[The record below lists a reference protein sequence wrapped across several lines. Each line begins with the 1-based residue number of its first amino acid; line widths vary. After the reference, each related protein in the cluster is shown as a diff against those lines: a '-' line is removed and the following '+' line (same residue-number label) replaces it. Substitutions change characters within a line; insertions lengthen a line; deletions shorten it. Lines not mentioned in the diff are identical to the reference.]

1 MALLQNLPMPI
12 QRLWLQVAAFLALVW
27 GAVTVVMWVTE
38 DSVFSPE
45 KTLVLME
52 NAPWFADEDLG
63 EKQREEHLDKVISS
77 VIKLDFNQRSAL
89 REDGLEIMDRFFK
102 SLTDE
107 EKGEYVG
114 RTVEENF
121 KAVMKG
127 LEKLPAED
135 RRRIIGGIQREM
147 KKKATKNPE
156 MQILLDQD
164 AASFERSFTKDM
176 GLFFKEA
183 PLSMKLEMAPM
194 LEGMQGRMQGM
205 RMR

>member
-1 MALLQNLPMPI
+1 MPLQ
-12 QRLWLQVAAFLALVW
+12 RFWFQVAAFLALVW
-27 GAVTVVMWVTE
+27 AGVGVVMWVTE

-45 KTLVLME
+45 KTLALME
-52 NAPWFADEDLG
+52 EAPWLADEDLA
-63 EKQREEHLDKVISS
+63 ESKRKAYLNKVIDS
-77 VIKLDFNQRSAL
+77 VIRLDFNQRNQM
-89 REDGLEIMDRFFK
+89 REDGLETMELFFK

-107 EKGEYVG
+107 EKGEYVN

-147 KKKATKNPE
+147 KKKAARNPE
-156 MQILLDQD
+156 MQMILDQD
-164 AASFERSFTKDM
+164 AASFEKSFTKDM

-194 LEGMQGRMQGM
+194 LEAMQGRMQGM
-205 RMR
+205 RIR

>member
-1 MALLQNLPMPI
+1 MPV

-27 GAVTVVMWVTE
+27 TGVAVVMWVTE

-45 KTLVLME
+45 KTLALME
-52 NAPWFADEDLG
+52 SAPWFEDADLG
-63 EKQREEHLDKVISS
+63 HEQRQQHLDKIITS
-77 VIKLDFNQRSAL
+77 VIKLDFNQRSTM
-89 REDGLEIMDRFFK
+89 REDGLETMDRFFK

-107 EKGEYVG
+107 EKGEYIS

-147 KKKATKNPE
+147 KKKSSKNPE
-156 MQILLDQD
+156 MQMMLDQD
-164 AASFERSFTKDM
+164 AASFEKSFTKDL

-205 RMR
+205 RIR

>member
-1 MALLQNLPMPI
+1 MPLQRFWFQI
-12 QRLWLQVAAFLALVW
+12 AAFLALVW
-27 GAVTVVMWVTE
+27 AGVGVVMWVTE
-38 DSVFSPE
+38 DSVFSSE
-45 KTLVLME
+45 KTLALMAD
-52 NAPWFADEDLG
+52 APWLADEDLA
-63 EKQREEHLDKVISS
+63 EAPRKAYLDKVINT
-77 VIKLDFNQRSAL
+77 VIKLDFNQRSSM
-89 REDGLEIMDRFFK
+89 REDGLETMDRFFK

-107 EKGEYVG
+107 EKGEYVN

-147 KKKATKNPE
+147 KKKASKNPE
-156 MQILLDQD
+156 MQMLLDQD
-164 AASFERSFTKDM
+164 AASFEKSFTKDM

-194 LEGMQGRMQGM
+194 LEAMQGRMQGM
-205 RMR
+205 RIR

>member
-1 MALLQNLPMPI
+1 MPLQ
-12 QRLWLQVAAFLALVW
+12 RFWFQVAAFLALVW
-27 GAVTVVMWVTE
+27 AGVGVVMWVTE
-38 DSVFSPE
+38 DSVYSSE
-45 KTLVLME
+45 KTLSLMA
-52 NAPWFADEDLG
+52 NAPWLADEDLADAPR
-63 EKQREEHLDKVISS
+63 KAYLDKVISS
-77 VIKLDFNQRSAL
+77 VIKLDFNQRSEM
-89 REDGLEIMDRFFK
+89 REDGLETMDHFFK

-107 EKGEYVG
+107 EKGQYVN

-147 KKKATKNPE
+147 KKKAAKNPE
-156 MQILLDQD
+156 MQMMLDQD
-164 AASFERSFTKDM
+164 AASFEKSFTKDM

-194 LEGMQGRMQGM
+194 LEAMQGRMQGT
-205 RMR
+205 RIR

>member
-1 MALLQNLPMPI
+1 MPLQ
-12 QRLWLQVAAFLALVW
+12 RFWLQVAAFLVLVW
-27 GAVTVVMWVTE
+27 AGAGVVMWVTE

-45 KTLVLME
+45 KTLALMAE
-52 NAPWFADEDLG
+52 APWLEDENLS
-63 EKQREEHLDKVISS
+63 ETKRKAYLDKVIAS
-77 VIKLDFNQRSAL
+77 VLKLDFSQRNQM
-89 REDGLEIMDRFFK
+89 REDGLETMERFTK

-107 EKGEYVG
+107 EKGTYVS

-147 KKKATKNPE
+147 KKRSSKNPE
-156 MQILLDQD
+156 MQMLLDQD
-164 AASFERSFTKDM
+164 AASFEKSFTKDM

-194 LEGMQGRMQGM
+194 LEAMQGRMQGM
-205 RMR
+205 RVR

>member
-1 MALLQNLPMPI
+1 MPLQ
-12 QRLWLQVAAFLALVW
+12 RFWFQVAAFLALVW
-27 GAVTVVMWVTE
+27 AGVGVVMWVTE
-38 DSVFSPE
+38 DSVFSSE
-45 KTLVLME
+45 KTLALMA
-52 NAPWFADEDLG
+52 NAPWLADEDLA
-63 EKQREEHLDKVISS
+63 EAPRKAYLDKVISS
-77 VIKLDFNQRSAL
+77 VIKLDFNQRSEM
-89 REDGLEIMDRFFK
+89 REDGLETMDHFFK

-107 EKGEYVG
+107 EKGRYVS

-147 KKKATKNPE
+147 KKKALKNPE
-156 MQILLDQD
+156 MQMILDQSPAD
-164 AASFERSFTKDM
+164 FEKSFTKDM

>member
-1 MALLQNLPMPI
+1 MPLQ
-12 QRLWLQVAAFLALVW
+12 RFWFQVVAFLALVW
-27 GAVTVVMWVTE
+27 AGVAVVMWVTE

-45 KTLVLME
+45 KTLDLMA
-52 NAPWFADEDLG
+52 NAPWLADEDLADAPR
-63 EKQREEHLDKVISS
+63 KAYLDKVTST
-77 VIKLDFNQRSAL
+77 VIKLDFNQRSTM
-89 REDGLEIMDRFFK
+89 REDGLETMDRFFK

-107 EKGEYVG
+107 EKGEYVN

-127 LEKLPAED
+127 LEKMPVEE

-147 KKKATKNPE
+147 KKKAAKNPE
-156 MQILLDQD
+156 MQMILDQD
-164 AASFERSFTKDM
+164 VASFEKSFTKDM

-194 LEGMQGRMQGM
+194 FEAMQGRMQGL
-205 RMR
+205 RVR

>member
-1 MALLQNLPMPI
+1 MPLQ
-12 QRLWLQVAAFLALVW
+12 RFWFQVAAFLALVW
-27 GAVTVVMWVTE
+27 AGVGVVMWVTE
-38 DSVFSPE
+38 DSVFSSE
-45 KTLVLME
+45 KTLALMA
-52 NAPWFADEDLG
+52 NAPWLADEDLADAPR
-63 EKQREEHLDKVISS
+63 KAYLDKVINS
-77 VIKLDFNQRSAL
+77 VIKLDFNQRSSM
-89 REDGLEIMDRFFK
+89 REDGLETMDLFFK

-107 EKGEYVG
+107 EKGQYVN

-127 LEKLPAED
+127 LEKMPVED

-147 KKKATKNPE
+147 KKKASKNPE
-156 MQILLDQD
+156 MQMMLDQSPAD
-164 AASFERSFTKDM
+164 FEKSFTKDM

>member
-1 MALLQNLPMPI
+1 MPLQ
-12 QRLWLQVAAFLALVW
+12 RFWLQIAAFLVLVW
-27 GAVTVVMWVTE
+27 AGVGVVMWVTE

-45 KTLVLME
+45 KTLALMAE
-52 NAPWFADEDLG
+52 APWLEDENLS
-63 EKQREEHLDKVISS
+63 ESKRKAYLDKVIAS
-77 VIKLDFNQRSAL
+77 VLKLDFSQRNQM
-89 REDGLEIMDRFFK
+89 REDGLETMERFTK

-147 KKKATKNPE
+147 KKRSSKNPE
-156 MQILLDQD
+156 MQMLLDQD
-164 AASFERSFTKDM
+164 PAGFEKNFTKDM

-194 LEGMQGRMQGM
+194 LEAMQGRMQGM
-205 RMR
+205 RVR

>member
-1 MALLQNLPMPI
+1 MPLQRFWFQI
-12 QRLWLQVAAFLALVW
+12 AAFLALVW
-27 GAVTVVMWVTE
+27 AGVGVVMWVTE
-38 DSVFSPE
+38 DSVFSSE
-45 KTLVLME
+45 KTLALMAD
-52 NAPWFADEDLG
+52 APWLADEDLA
-63 EKQREEHLDKVISS
+63 ESPRKAYLDKVINT
-77 VIKLDFNQRSAL
+77 VIKLDFNQRSSM
-89 REDGLEIMDRFFK
+89 REDGLETMERFFK

-107 EKGEYVG
+107 EKGEYVN

-147 KKKATKNPE
+147 KKKYAKNPE
-156 MQILLDQD
+156 MQMMLDQD
-164 AASFERSFTKDM
+164 AASFEKSFTKDM

-194 LEGMQGRMQGM
+194 LEAMQGRMQGM
-205 RMR
+205 RIR

>member
-1 MALLQNLPMPI
+1 MAL
-12 QRLWLQVAAFLALVW
+12 QRFWLQTAAFLVLVW
-27 GAVTVVMWVTE
+27 AGVGVVMWVTE

-45 KTLVLME
+45 KTLALMAQ
-52 NAPWFADEDLG
+52 APWLEDENLS
-63 EKQREEHLDKVISS
+63 ETKRKAYLDKVIAS
-77 VIKLDFNQRSAL
+77 VLKLDFSQRNQM
-89 REDGLEIMDRFFK
+89 REDGLETMERFTK

-107 EKGEYVG
+107 EKGTYVS

-147 KKKATKNPE
+147 KKKAAKNPE
-156 MQILLDQD
+156 MQMLLDQD
-164 AASFERSFTKDM
+164 PASFEKNFTKDM

-205 RMR
+205 RVR

>member
-1 MALLQNLPMPI
+1 MPLQ
-12 QRLWLQVAAFLALVW
+12 RFWFQVAAFLALVW
-27 GAVTVVMWVTE
+27 AGVAVVMWVTE
-38 DSVFSPE
+38 DSVFSSE
-45 KTLVLME
+45 KTLALMAD
-52 NAPWFADEDLG
+52 APWYADEDLG
-63 EKQREEHLDKVISS
+63 ESKRKAYLDKVIKT
-77 VIKLDFNQRSAL
+77 VLKLDFNQRSEM
-89 REDGLEIMDRFFK
+89 REDGLETMDRFFK
-102 SLTDE
+102 SLTAE
-107 EKGEYVG
+107 EKGEYVN

-147 KKKATKNPE
+147 KKKAAKDSE
-156 MQILLDQD
+156 MQMILDQSPAD
-164 AASFERSFTKDM
+164 FEKSFTKDM

>member
-1 MALLQNLPMPI
+1 MPLQ
-12 QRLWLQVAAFLALVW
+12 RFWLQIAAFLVLVW
-27 GAVTVVMWVTE
+27 AGVGVVMWVTE

-45 KTLVLME
+45 KTLALMAE
-52 NAPWFADEDLG
+52 APWLEDENLS
-63 EKQREEHLDKVISS
+63 ESKRKAYLDKVIAS
-77 VIKLDFNQRSAL
+77 VLKLDFSQRNQM
-89 REDGLEIMDRFFK
+89 REDGLETMERFTK

-107 EKGEYVG
+107 EKGTYVG
-114 RTVEENF
+114 RTVAENF

-147 KKKATKNPE
+147 KKKAAKNPE
-156 MQILLDQD
+156 MQMLLDQD
-164 AASFERSFTKDM
+164 PASFEKNFTKDM

-194 LEGMQGRMQGM
+194 LEAMQGRMQGM
-205 RMR
+205 RVR

>member
-1 MALLQNLPMPI
+1 MPLQ
-12 QRLWLQVAAFLALVW
+12 RFWFQVAAFLALVW
-27 GAVTVVMWVTE
+27 AGVGVVMWVTE
-38 DSVFSPE
+38 DSVFSSE
-45 KTLVLME
+45 KTLALMAD
-52 NAPWFADEDLG
+52 APWYADEGLA
-63 EKQREEHLDKVISS
+63 ESKRKAYLDKVINT
-77 VIKLDFNQRSAL
+77 VLKLDFNQRSVM
-89 REDGLEIMDRFFK
+89 REDGLETMDRFFK

-107 EKGEYVG
+107 EKSQYVN

-147 KKKATKNPE
+147 KKKAAKNPE
-156 MQILLDQD
+156 MQMMLDQSPAD
-164 AASFERSFTKDM
+164 FEKSFTKDM

>member
-1 MALLQNLPMPI
+1 MPLQ
-12 QRLWLQVAAFLALVW
+12 RFWFQVAAFLALVW
-27 GAVTVVMWVTE
+27 GGVGVVMWVTE
-38 DSVFSPE
+38 DSVFSSE
-45 KTLVLME
+45 KTLALMAD
-52 NAPWFADEDLG
+52 APWYADEDLA
-63 EKQREEHLDKVISS
+63 ESKRKAYLDKVINT
-77 VIKLDFNQRSAL
+77 VLKLDFNQRSEM
-89 REDGLEIMDRFFK
+89 REDGLETMDRFTK
-102 SLTDE
+102 SLTFE
-107 EKGEYVG
+107 EKSEYVN

-147 KKKATKNPE
+147 KKKAAKDSE
-156 MQILLDQD
+156 MQMMLDQSPAD
-164 AASFERSFTKDM
+164 FEKSFTKDM

>member
-1 MALLQNLPMPI
+1 MPLH
-12 QRLWLQVAAFLALVW
+12 RFWFQVAAFLVLVW
-27 GAVTVVMWVTE
+27 AGVGLVMWLTE

-45 KTLVLME
+45 KTLVLMQD
-52 NAPWFADEDLG
+52 APWFADEDLAA
-63 EKQREEHLDKVISS
+63 KPRKTYLDKVINS
-77 VIKLDFNQRSAL
+77 VLKLDFSQRSEM
-89 REDGLEIMDRFFK
+89 REDGLETMDRFFK

-107 EKGEYVG
+107 EKGDYVN

-127 LEKLPAED
+127 LDKLPAED

-147 KKKATKNPE
+147 KKKAGKNPE
-156 MQILLDQD
+156 MQMLLDQEP
-164 AASFERSFTKDM
+164 ASFEKSFTKDM

-194 LEGMQGRMQGM
+194 LEAMQGRMQGM
-205 RMR
+205 RVR

>member
-1 MALLQNLPMPI
+1 MPV

-27 GAVTVVMWVTE
+27 AGVAVVMWVTE

-45 KTLVLME
+45 KTLALME
-52 NAPWFADEDLG
+52 SAPWFEDADLG
-63 EKQREEHLDKVISS
+63 HEQRQQHLDKIITS
-77 VIKLDFNQRSAL
+77 VIKLDFNQRSTM
-89 REDGLEIMDRFFK
+89 REDGLETMDRLFK

-107 EKGEYVG
+107 EKGEYIS

-147 KKKATKNPE
+147 KKKSSKNTE
-156 MQILLDQD
+156 IQMMLDQD
-164 AASFERSFTKDM
+164 AASFEKSFTKDM
-176 GLFFKEA
+176 GFFFKEA

>member
-1 MALLQNLPMPI
+1 MPLQ
-12 QRLWLQVAAFLALVW
+12 RFWLQIAAFLVLVW
-27 GAVTVVMWVTE
+27 AGVGVVMWVTE

-45 KTLVLME
+45 KTLALMAE
-52 NAPWFADEDLG
+52 APWLEDENLS
-63 EKQREEHLDKVISS
+63 ESKRKTYLDKVIAS
-77 VIKLDFNQRSAL
+77 VLKLDFSQRNQM
-89 REDGLEIMDRFFK
+89 REDGLETMERFTK

-107 EKGEYVG
+107 EKGTYVG

-147 KKKATKNPE
+147 KKKAAKNPE
-156 MQILLDQD
+156 MQMLLDQD
-164 AASFERSFTKDM
+164 PASFEKNFTKDM

-205 RMR
+205 RVR

>member
-1 MALLQNLPMPI
+1 MPLQ
-12 QRLWLQVAAFLALVW
+12 RFWFQVVAFLALVW
-27 GAVTVVMWVTE
+27 AGVAVVMWVTE

-45 KTLVLME
+45 KTLDLMA
-52 NAPWFADEDLG
+52 NAPWLADEDLADAPR
-63 EKQREEHLDKVISS
+63 KAYLDKVTST
-77 VIKLDFNQRSAL
+77 VIKLDFNQRSTM
-89 REDGLEIMDRFFK
+89 REDGLETMDRFFK

-107 EKGEYVG
+107 EKGEYVN

-127 LEKLPAED
+127 LEKMPVEE

-147 KKKATKNPE
+147 KKKAAKNPE
-156 MQILLDQD
+156 MQMILDQD
-164 AASFERSFTKDM
+164 VASFEKSFTKDM

-194 LEGMQGRMQGM
+194 FEGMQGRMQGM

>member
-1 MALLQNLPMPI
+1 MPLQ
-12 QRLWLQVAAFLALVW
+12 RFWLQVIAFLALVW
-27 GAVTVVMWVTE
+27 AGVGVVMWVTE
-38 DSVFSPE
+38 DSVFSSE
-45 KTLVLME
+45 KTLALMAD
-52 NAPWFADEDLG
+52 APWLEDEDLA
-63 EKQREEHLDKVISS
+63 ESKREAYLDKVINT
-77 VIKLDFNQRSAL
+77 VIKLDFNQRNTM
-89 REDGLEIMDRFFK
+89 REDGLETMDHFFK

-107 EKGEYVG
+107 EKGEYVN

-147 KKKATKNPE
+147 KKKSAKNPE
-156 MQILLDQD
+156 MQMMLDQD
-164 AASFERSFTKDM
+164 AAGFEKSFTKDM

-194 LEGMQGRMQGM
+194 LEAMQGRMQGM
-205 RMR
+205 RIR

>member
-1 MALLQNLPMPI
+1 MPLQ
-12 QRLWLQVAAFLALVW
+12 RFWLQIAAFLVLVW
-27 GAVTVVMWVTE
+27 AGVGVVMWVTE

-45 KTLVLME
+45 KTLALMAE
-52 NAPWFADEDLG
+52 APWLEDENLA
-63 EKQREEHLDKVISS
+63 ESKRKAYLDKVITS
-77 VIKLDFNQRSAL
+77 VLKLDFSQRNQM
-89 REDGLEIMDRFFK
+89 REDGLETMERFTK

-107 EKGEYVG
+107 EKGTYVG

-147 KKKATKNPE
+147 KKKAAKNPE
-156 MQILLDQD
+156 MQMLLDQD
-164 AASFERSFTKDM
+164 PASFEKNFTKDM

-194 LEGMQGRMQGM
+194 LEAMQGRMQGM
-205 RMR
+205 RVR

>member
-1 MALLQNLPMPI
+1 MNLQ
-12 QRLWLQVAAFLALVW
+12 RFWLQIVAVLILVW
-27 GAVTVVMWVTE
+27 GAVAVIMWATE

-45 KTLVLME
+45 KTLALME
-52 NAPWFADEDLG
+52 SAPWFENEDMG
-63 EKQREEHLDKVISS
+63 HEQRQQHLDKVITS
-77 VIKLDFNQRSAL
+77 VIKLDFNQRSTM
-89 REDGLEIMDRFFK
+89 REDGLETMERFLK

-107 EKGEYVG
+107 EKGEYIG

-135 RRRIIGGIQREM
+135 RRRIIGGIHREM
-147 KKKATKNPE
+147 KKKSADNPE
-156 MQILLDQD
+156 MQLLLDQD
-164 AASFERSFTKDM
+164 AASFEKTFTKDM

-183 PLSMKLEMAPM
+183 PLSAKLEMAPM
-194 LEGMQGRMQGM
+194 FEGMQARMQGM

>member
-1 MALLQNLPMPI
+1 MPLQRFWFQI
-12 QRLWLQVAAFLALVW
+12 AAFLVLVW
-27 GAVTVVMWVTE
+27 AGVGVVMWVTE
-38 DSVFSPE
+38 DSVYSPE
-45 KTLVLME
+45 KTLALME
-52 NAPWFADEDLG
+52 SAPWLADEDLADT
-63 EKQREEHLDKVISS
+63 KRKAYLDKVINS
-77 VIKLDFNQRSAL
+77 VIKLDFSQRSSM
-89 REDGLEIMDRFFK
+89 REEGLEAMDRFFK

-107 EKGEYVG
+107 EKGEYVN

-127 LEKLPAED
+127 LEKLPVED

-147 KKKATKNPE
+147 KKKASKNPE
-156 MQILLDQD
+156 MQMILDQD
-164 AASFERSFTKDM
+164 AAIFEKSFTKDM

-205 RMR
+205 RVR